1 MPELAY
7 NPANLP
13 GKESILRQSFENG
26 ATLLAYPNLN
36 SPAVYFRGYLPAGSI
51 SDPQDK
57 EGLANFNAAMLSTG
71 TRKHDF
77 QELHYQIESCGASLS
92 VSSGSLSTLFGGQ
105 CLKEDLPLI
114 FDLLLEMLSMP
125 TYPQKH
131 FERIKQ
137 QLLTIIRIQAQDT
150 EEMSSQA
157 FDRLYY
163 RDHPYAIP
171 DIGYADSLGRISLED
186 LSNFHQQYFGPRGLV
201 MAISGGISPENA
213 SQLFDETFSTWQA
226 PSQSAQK
233 ELPEFTP
240 PDQGC
245 YEHIAIPGKSQ
256 SDLIIGTQAPAPMT
270 AAYQNCVLGN
280 SILGQFGM
288 MGRIGEVVREQNGLA
303 YYAGSTLE
311 TGLGPTCWKVYAGV
325 NPDNLQKAIQKI
337 KEELRRFISEPV
349 TTEELADVKSQALGR
364 LPLSFETNAGVVSYL
379 LSLQRYQLD
388 LDHLKTLPELLA
400 NITADDILKSAQSYW
415 DLDKLII
422 ASAGRKP

>member
-1 MPELAY
+1 
-7 NPANLP
+7 
-13 GKESILRQSFENG
+13 
-26 ATLLAYPNLN
+26 
-36 SPAVYFRGYLPAGSI
+36 
-51 SDPQDK
+51 
-57 EGLANFNAAMLSTG
+57 
-71 TRKHDF
+71 
-77 QELHYQIESCGASLS
+77 
-92 VSSGSLSTLFGGQ
+92 
-105 CLKEDLPLI
+105 
-114 FDLLLEMLSMP
+114 
-125 TYPQKH
+125 
-131 FERIKQ
+131 
-137 QLLTIIRIQAQDT
+137 
-150 EEMSSQA
+150 MSSQA

-171 DIGYADSLGRISLED
+171 DIGYADSLGRISLDD

-226 PSQSAQK
+226 PNQSAQK

-337 KEELRRFISEPV
+337 KEELRRFINKPV
-349 TTEELADVKSQALGR
+349 TTEELADVKNQALGR

-388 LDHLKTLPELLA
+388 LDHLKTLPEMFA
-400 NITADDILKSAQSYW
+400 SITADDILKSAQSYW

-422 ASAGRKP
+422 ASAGRKQ